1 MQNLVDLGNATGFFE
16 RLGVP
21 YGPPGPRVP
30 LTTRYVDF
38 TTAEN
43 VSFSPPASDAQT
55 AALKRFLAVVEQYE
69 HLFATGYWEWPA
81 GEDVP
86 ADLTLPFGAFAQ
98 KHDFEASLHLIYRI
112 TGYGIGN
119 MSEAVTLYVLQ
130 AYGAF
135 MARNFLGE
143 VGALV
148 AASGRNQDLYDAV
161 AELLG
166 EDVLYSS
173 TVVSATRTS
182 EEGVVLTVRN
192 RESGGETVIKAK
204 KLLLAIEPHARNL
217 APFDASEAEMAVFS
231 KFDWVRI
238 VTGIVHSAVL
248 PVNQSLFNIPKAAEP
263 NNYFAYQDLPYQARF
278 DYMGEDHFRALMI
291 GDATTDVA
299 TAKEI
304 VQANLERLI
313 QGGILPSPAEED
325 GGRTLEWIVMADH
338 GHMHARV
345 SSEELRKGFIT
356 EQYALQG
363 QQSTWYTGAAFA
375 AQFQTSL
382 WQYNDILLPQ
392 LVESL

>member
-1 MQNLVDLGNATGFFE
+1 MQNFVDLGNATGFFE

-38 TTAEN
+38 TTAET
-43 VSFSPPASDAQT
+43 VSFTPPASDTQT
-55 AALKRFLAVVEQYE
+55 AALKRFLAIVEQYE
-69 HLFATGYWEWPA
+69 HLFSTGYWEWPA
-81 GEDVP
+81 GEDIP
-86 ADLTLPFGAFAQ
+86 ADLTLPFAEFAL
-98 KHDFEASLHLIYRI
+98 KYNFEDAMHVIYRI

-148 AASGRNQDLYDAV
+148 AASGRNQDLYDAA
-161 AELLG
+161 AEHLG
-166 EDVLYSS
+166 GDVLYSS
-173 TVVSATRTS
+173 TVVSSTRS
-182 EEGVVLTVRN
+182 SEGVVLTVRN
-192 RESGGETVIKAK
+192 RESGEKTVIKAK
-204 KLLLAIEPHARNL
+204 QLLLAIEPHARNL
-217 APFDASEAEMAVFS
+217 EPFDASEAETAVFS

-238 VTGIVHSAVL
+238 VTGIVHNAVL

-291 GDATTDVA
+291 GDAATDVN

-304 VQANLERLI
+304 VQANFERLI
-313 QGGILPSPAEED
+313 EGGILPSPTEED
-325 GGRTLEWIVMADH
+325 GGSTLEWIVIANH